1 MKHQEITPNAVPGR
15 AATVCHCVN
24 RFGRT
29 PGGRLLA
36 RAGRILRLDLPD
48 AVVVVENPA
57 SMINP

>member
-1 MKHQEITPNAVPGR
+1 MKHQEIAPKGVPGR
-15 AATVCHCVN
+15 AATVCHFVN

-36 RAGRILRLDLPD
+36 KAGSIVPLGLSDGGI
-48 AVVVVENPA
+48 AAENPA

>member
-1 MKHQEITPNAVPGR
+1 MKHQEIAPKGVPGR
-15 AATVCHCVN
+15 AATVCNFIN

-36 RAGRILRLDLPD
+36 KAGSIVPLDLSD
-48 AVVVVENPA
+48 GVVAAENPA